1 MELHEAKPTD
11 KQANQDAAKFGFKP
25 TGTTS
30 AHRQQYK
37 DAEGNTVYFSKTTSD
52 RRAYQNFKAQM
63 RRAQRSSSPQPT
75 TTATPTPQP
84 KPEKPSTQGEPAR
97 TRYRSGQQVTS
108 GTPVSFKG
116 FMDRISGALNKPAAS
131 KPSPSK
137 PSPSGSGLAA
147 RMSRGYSNTIRE
159 LPFSVKKDLA
169 DKELRKMGI
178 DPLRKSVRYKPT
190 QQGYGISNIRLADEY
205 DHDLSESVNISGDF
219 NGNLYMNSQPEQQVE
234 EGYVADILWEG
245 NLYRLELKGRMPSK
259 DELAENLQTSYPG
272 ALVQQIYPIVESE
285 LNIKSAK
292 RYHPAKLDWV

>member
-11 KQANQDAAKFGFKP
+11 KQASQDAAKFGFKP

-52 RRAYQNFKAQM
+52 RRAYLNFKAQM
-63 RRAQRSSSPQPT
+63 RRAQRSSSPQPSA
-75 TTATPTPQP
+75 TATPAPQP
-84 KPEKPSTQGEPAR
+84 KPEKPSAQGEPAR

-116 FMDRISGALNKPAAS
+116 FMDKISGALNKPAATTS
-131 KPSPSK
+131 T
-137 PSPSGSGLAA
+137 PSGSGLAA
-147 RMSRGYSNTIRE
+147 RMSRGYSNTIKG
-159 LPFSVKKDLA
+159 LPFDVKKSMA

-178 DPLRKSVRYKPT
+178 DPLRKSVRYQPG
-190 QQGYGISNIRLADEY
+190 QRYGMAGVGLADEY

-219 NGNLYMNSQPEQQVE
+219 NGNLYINSQPEQQVE
-234 EGYVADILWEG
+234 ESYVADILWEG

-259 DELAENLQTSYPG
+259 DKLAESLQSTYPG